1 MKRFFALIT
10 ALVLALSLLSSC
22 ASPAVRY
29 RSVSV
34 DKDIF
39 DYLYASYKYVY
50 MTEHKG
56 ISDTEEGWKAECR
69 TGVTYEEDLRLS
81 FEDFVRRLTVAS
93 ALYEAEPRLHS
104 DTSLARST
112 VSGYIEDLFYY
123 EDPSDHGEISSLL
136 SPYGTDYDGLYYT
149 FLMLYRYGRLRTALF
164 GSSGIGVIGD
174 QNYADTVKSYY
185 DENCIYV
192 RYLALS
198 ADSEKKDEVDSA
210 FAAVTDL
217 EGFED
222 FLESY
227 ADSDDTKAVFYRY
240 QSYSTVDAAILSA
253 LTALSVGETVRV
265 ASGGTVFY
273 LYRAE
278 TGEEYKDATLLTTLS
293 DFILDVADICYGQY
307 LSDLV
312 GEVEITKA
320 LPHPWEIEACRDY
333 NAIYHWNSYNG

>member
-1 MKRFFALIT
+1 MKRLLALTTALI
-10 ALVLALSLLSSC
+10 LSLSLLSSC

-34 DKDIF
+34 DADIF

-56 ISDTEEGWKAECR
+56 ISDTEEGWTTEYK

-81 FEDFVRRLTVAS
+81 FEDFVRRIAVAS
-93 ALYEAEPRLHS
+93 ALYEAESRLNGDS
-104 DTSLARST
+104 SLAKST
-112 VSGYIEDLFYY
+112 VDGYIEDLFYY

-198 ADSEKKDEVDSA
+198 AESEKKDEVDSA

-240 QSYSTVDAAILSA
+240 QSYSTVDADILTA

-278 TGEEYKDATLLTTLS
+278 TGEEYKNSALLATLS

-320 LPHPWEIEACRDY
+320 LPHPWETEACRDY
-333 NAIYHWNSYNG
+333 NAIYHWNSYND